1 MGLFNKLDKPVFLK
15 EESDSSAYIAKLTDL
30 LPRATGD
37 VRERIEKEIRL
48 ATIGDFGEKNI
59 IFELKNSNMP
69 MYVLHDIHF
78 QHEDLS
84 AQIDFIVVTRFY
96 TFIIECKNLIGD
108 IEIDSNGNFIRSYEF
123 KGRRIKEGIYSPIT
137 QNQRHMNILK
147 RMQKSSQGNV
157 LTRLLS
163 DTVFESSYRS
173 VVVLANPKTLLN
185 ARYARKEVKNQ
196 VIRADQLIKHIKE
209 INSQSKSAPASD
221 KGMKDFAEVLLSRH
235 NAMHADYTKKYED
248 ILNALQVTAI
258 TPMHDTTA
266 MPPKTSDNDKLISD
280 LKAFRLKKSREEN
293 IKPYYI
299 FNDAQMMDLISKMP
313 DSKEALLNVA
323 GFGQVKVDKY
333 GDAILEILK

>member
-1 MGLFNKLDKPVFLK
+1 MFRMMMYTRAAAFAGTNDARLQYVGHLK
-15 EESDSSAYIAKLTDL
+15 EESEASDYIAKLTDL
-30 LPRATGD
+30 LPRVTGD

-69 MYVLHDIHF
+69 MYVLHDIHL

-123 KGRRIKEGIYSPIT
+123 KGRKIKEGIYSPIT
-137 QNQRHMNILK
+137 QNQRHMDVLK

-173 VVVLANPKTLLN
+173 AVVLANLKTVLN
-185 ARYARKEVKNQ
+185 ARYARKEV
-196 VIRADQLIKHIKE
+196 
-209 INSQSKSAPASD
+209 
-221 KGMKDFAEVLLSRH
+221 MLSRH
-235 NAMHADYTKKYED
+235 SPNQADYAKKYDELFGV
-248 ILNALQVTAI
+248 IQPGNR
-258 TPMHDTTA
+258 
-266 MPPKTSDNDKLISD
+266 LISD
-280 LKAFRLKKSREEN
+280 LKVFRLKKSREEN

-313 DSKEALLNVA
+313 DSKEELLNVA
-323 GFGQVKVDKY
+323 GFGQAKVNKY